1 MPRLAILSSQEV
13 RAFDKPPRFT
23 LEQRKKYFQKNE
35 KLFLRTVTTTR
46 NTQFK

>member
-35 KLFLRTVTTTR
+35 KLSPTGMH
-46 NTQFK
+46 